1 MDKNKDLIKETEEYR
16 EKICDLLKGMNIDK
30 LKYYYAYIMEYEKE

>member
-1 MDKNKDLIKETEEYR
+1 MDKSKELIKETEEYR
-16 EKICDLLKGMNIDK
+16 ERIYELLKGMNIDK